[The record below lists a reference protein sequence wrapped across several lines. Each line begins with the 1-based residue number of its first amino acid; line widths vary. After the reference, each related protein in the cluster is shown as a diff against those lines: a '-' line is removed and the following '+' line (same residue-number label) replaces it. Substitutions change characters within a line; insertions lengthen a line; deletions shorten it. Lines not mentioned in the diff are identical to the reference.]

1 MTSSVT
7 SHVGWDIGIKNLA
20 HCLVKKLPADQ
31 SITGLTNIITI
42 SGNHYQIP
50 AATWDVIDFSKGAG
64 DKVNERGEMMLIQR
78 PQVLCKCDTG
88 KIKNG
93 TTLCNKSASYCK
105 VDRTADSIYY
115 GYCANHFKKA
125 NLDLSQVML
134 TKIGS
139 CTCFAPGIKDSTKR
153 CGAKAWYLERNHLYK
168 GYCKKHY
175 NMFTNAK
182 HNPTTLRQEDE
193 FYKVIKSKSV
203 TSLDLTLLTESLY
216 KELDNKP
223 ELTHVSQIL
232 LENQPV
238 FKNPTM
244 KTIQSLLY
252 GYFVIKGRMI
262 PTSVNKTIQC
272 YFAANKLDL
281 VKFVDE
287 ANREVMKGILK
298 QSKDQYAKNKSLAIL
313 LVNYYL
319 DNCSTNAAELKA
331 KFAVCSKKDDM
342 ADSLLMTL
350 HALEKTRL
358 AKIKNVDVSCV
369 GLNKRKKNSPPA
381 TTDDE
386 AASTTPTAN
395 QVDEEDTEHNQEVE
409 CEESVSEAET
419 DD

>member
-1 MTSSVT
+1 MTET
-7 SHVGWDIGIKNLA
+7 THVGWDIGIKNLA
-20 HCLVKKLPADQ
+20 HCLIKKLPADQ
-31 SITGLTNIITI
+31 NITNMTNIITI
-42 SGNHYQIP
+42 NGNNYRIP
-50 AATWDVIDFSKGAG
+50 TSTWDVIDFSKGAC

-88 KIKNG
+88 KLKNG
-93 TTLCNKSASYCK
+93 TTLCNKSASYTNINRC
-105 VDRTADSIYY
+105 ADGTYH

-125 NLDLSQVML
+125 NLELTQVVL
-134 TKIGS
+134 TKLGT
-139 CTCFAPGIKDSTKR
+139 CTCFAPNIKDNTIR
-153 CGAKAWYLERNHLYK
+153 CSAKAWYLERNHLYK

-175 NMFTNAK
+175 NLFTSAKSNATL
-182 HNPTTLRQEDE
+182 TTPRHEDE

-203 TSLDLTLLTESLY
+203 TALDLTLLAESLY
-216 KELDNKP
+216 KELDSKP

-252 GYFVIKGRMI
+252 GYFILKGRMI
-262 PTSVNKTIQC
+262 PNSINNTIQC

-287 ANREVMKGILK
+287 TNREIMKTALK
-298 QSKDQYAKNKSLAIL
+298 QSKDQYAKNKALAIL

-319 DNCSTNAAELKA
+319 DNCSTNADELKY
-331 KFAVCSKKDDM
+331 KFAACSKKDDM

-350 HALEKTRL
+350 HALEKPRL
-358 AKIKNVDVSCV
+358 AKIKNVDVSSV

-381 TTDDE
+381 TTDEDDT
-386 AASTTPTAN
+386 STTIPIMTHDVT
-395 QVDEEDTEHNQEVE
+395 QDEDNNIS
-409 CEESVSEAET
+409 CEEYE
-419 DD
+419 

>member
-1 MTSSVT
+1 MAET

-20 HCLVKKLPADQ
+20 HCLIKKLPTDQ
-31 SITGLTNIITI
+31 NITGLNNIITI

-50 AATWDVIDFSKGAG
+50 VATWEVIDFSKGAG

-78 PQVLCKCDTG
+78 PPVLCKCDTG
-88 KIKNG
+88 KMKNG
-93 TTLCNKSASYCK
+93 TTLCNKNASYCK
-105 VDRTADSIYY
+105 LDRNPDGTYF

-125 NLDLSQVML
+125 TLELSQVIL
-134 TKIGS
+134 TKLGS
-139 CTCFAPGIKDSTKR
+139 CTCFAPGIKDATKR
-153 CGAKAWYLERNHLYK
+153 CGAKAWYLERNQLYK

-175 NMFTNAK
+175 NMFTSVK
-182 HNPTTLRQEDE
+182 HTHTHNPTPRQEEE

-203 TSLDLTLLTESLY
+203 TSLDLSLLAESLY

-252 GYFVIKGRMI
+252 GYFIIKGRMI
-262 PTSVNKTIQC
+262 PNSVNKTIQC
-272 YFAANKLDL
+272 YFAANKLDM

-287 ANREVMKGILK
+287 ANRENMKTILK

-331 KFAVCSKKDDM
+331 KFAACSKKDDM

-350 HALEKTRL
+350 HALEKPRL
-358 AKIKNVDVSCV
+358 AKIKNIDVSCV
-369 GLNKRKKNSPPA
+369 GINKRKKNSPPA
-381 TTDDE
+381 TTDE
-386 AASTTPTAN
+386 EGVAAP
-395 QVDEEDTEHNQEVE
+395 VDEESIELEVE
-409 CEESVSEAET
+409 CEETVTEDET

>member
-1 MTSSVT
+1 MTTT

-20 HCLVKKLPADQ
+20 HCLIKKLPTGQ
-31 SITGLTNIITI
+31 NITGMPNIITI

-88 KIKNG
+88 KMKNG
-93 TTLCNKSASYCK
+93 TTLCNKSASYCN
-105 VDRTADSIYY
+105 VDRNADGVYH

-125 NLDLSQVML
+125 NLDLAQVVL

-139 CTCFAPGIKDSTKR
+139 CTCFAPGLKDATKR

-175 NMFTNAK
+175 NLFTSAK
-182 HNPTTLRQEDE
+182 HSPTPRQEDE

-203 TSLDLTLLTESLY
+203 TSLDLTLLAESLY
-216 KELDNKP
+216 KELDGKP

-252 GYFVIKGRMI
+252 GYFILKGRMI
-262 PTSVNKTIQC
+262 PDSVNKTIQC

-287 ANREVMKGILK
+287 ANREIMKTALK
-298 QSKDQYAKNKSLAIL
+298 QSKDQYAKNKALAIL

-319 DNCSTNAAELKA
+319 DNCSTNAAELKS
-331 KFAVCSKKDDM
+331 KFAACPKKDDM

-350 HALEKTRL
+350 HALEKPRL
-358 AKIKNVDVSCV
+358 AKIKNIDVSCV

-381 TTDDE
+381 TTDEEGVTAPVEDE
-386 AASTTPTAN
+386 S
-395 QVDEEDTEHNQEVE
+395 VEQEVE
-409 CEESVSEAET
+409 CEEPVTEDEI
-419 DD
+419 DE

>member
-1 MTSSVT
+1 MSSLT

-20 HCLVKKLPADQ
+20 HCLIKKMPSDQ
-31 SITGLTNIITI
+31 PINGLTNIITI

-88 KIKNG
+88 KTKNG

-105 VDRTADSIYY
+105 IDRSADGTYY

-139 CTCFAPGIKDSTKR
+139 CTCFAPGLKDATKR

-175 NMFTNAK
+175 NLFTSVK
-182 HNPTTLRQEDE
+182 HNATPRQEDE

-216 KELDNKP
+216 KELDSKP

-262 PTSVNKTIQC
+262 PSSVNKTIQC

-319 DNCSTNAAELKA
+319 DNCSTNADELKA
-331 KFAVCSKKDDM
+331 KFAACTKKDDM

-350 HALEKTRL
+350 HALEKPRL
-358 AKIKNVDVSCV
+358 AKIKNIDVSCV

-381 TTDDE
+381 STDEDDAATIPNANHVTDE
-386 AASTTPTAN
+386 
-395 QVDEEDTEHNQEVE
+395 DIQEVE
-409 CEESVSEAET
+409 GEDSLSES
-419 DD
+419 D

>member
-1 MTSSVT
+1 MSSIT

-20 HCLVKKLPADQ
+20 YCLIKKLPAEQ
-31 SITGLTNIITI
+31 SVTDMTNIITI
-42 SGNHYQIP
+42 SGNHYQVP
-50 AATWDVIDFSKGAG
+50 VTTWDVIDFSKGAG

-88 KIKNG
+88 KMKNG
-93 TTLCNKSASYCK
+93 TSLCNKSASYCK
-105 VDRTADSIYY
+105 VDRTTDGTYY
-115 GYCANHFKKA
+115 GYCANHFKKS

-139 CTCFAPGIKDSTKR
+139 CTCFAPGIKDATKR

-175 NMFTNAK
+175 NLFTSVK
-182 HNPTTLRQEDE
+182 HNATPRQEDE

-216 KELDNKP
+216 KELDGKP

-262 PTSVNKTIQC
+262 PTSINKTIQC

-287 ANREVMKGILK
+287 ANREIMKGILK

-319 DNCSTNAAELKA
+319 DKCSTNAAELKA
-331 KFAVCSKKDDM
+331 KFAACAKKDDM

-350 HALEKTRL
+350 HALEKPRL
-358 AKIKNVDVSCV
+358 AKIKNIDVSCV

-386 AASTTPTAN
+386 AASTTHNAIH
-395 QVDEEDTEHNQEVE
+395 VDEEDVQEVE
-409 CEESVSEAET
+409 GEDSVSETEA

>member
-1 MTSSVT
+1 MTET

-20 HCLVKKLPADQ
+20 HCLIKKLPTDKN
-31 SITGLTNIITI
+31 ITGLNNIITI

-50 AATWDVIDFSKGAG
+50 AATWEVIDFSKRAG

-78 PQVLCKCDTG
+78 PPVLCKCDTG
-88 KIKNG
+88 KMKNG
-93 TTLCNKSASYCK
+93 STLCNKSASYCN
-105 VDRTADSIYY
+105 VDRTPEGTYF

-125 NLDLSQVML
+125 NLELSQVML

-139 CTCFAPGIKDSTKR
+139 CTCFAPGIKDATKR

-175 NMFTNAK
+175 NLFTNAK
-182 HNPTTLRQEDE
+182 HTETPRQEAE

-203 TSLDLTLLTESLY
+203 TSLDLSLLAESLY

-252 GYFVIKGRMI
+252 GYFVIKGRMV
-262 PTSVNKTIQC
+262 PNSVNKSIQC

-287 ANREVMKGILK
+287 ANREIMKNTLK

-319 DNCSTNAAELKA
+319 DNCSTNAEELKA
-331 KFAVCSKKDDM
+331 KFVSCNKKDDM

-350 HALEKTRL
+350 HALEKPRL
-358 AKIKNVDVSCV
+358 AKIKNIDVSCV

-386 AASTTPTAN
+386 AASAVTATN
-395 QVDEEDTEHNQEVE
+395 QVDKEYVELDVE
-409 CEESVSEAET
+409 CEETVPEYES